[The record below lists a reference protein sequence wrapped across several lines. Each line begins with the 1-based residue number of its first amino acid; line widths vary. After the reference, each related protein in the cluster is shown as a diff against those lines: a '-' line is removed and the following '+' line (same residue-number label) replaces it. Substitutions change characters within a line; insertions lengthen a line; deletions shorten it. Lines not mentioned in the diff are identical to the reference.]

1 MHIMCCC
8 EIILYKSI
16 CIVYN
21 MASWQSFSELEKIS
35 LRKTLPTSRLTLFL
49 FILGI
54 RYFNNQKILIKKKEK
69 RIEMIP
75 CKYRNKCRDKCGQ
88 MRGPSPPA

>member
-21 MASWQSFSELEKIS
+21 MASWQSFSELEKITK
-35 LRKTLPTSRLTLFL
+35 RKLSQPPQLPHHTLFL
-49 FILGI
+49 FILGT
-54 RYFNNQKILIKKKEK
+54 Q
-69 RIEMIP
+69 
-75 CKYRNKCRDKCGQ
+75 DKTFQ
-88 MRGPSPPA
+88 